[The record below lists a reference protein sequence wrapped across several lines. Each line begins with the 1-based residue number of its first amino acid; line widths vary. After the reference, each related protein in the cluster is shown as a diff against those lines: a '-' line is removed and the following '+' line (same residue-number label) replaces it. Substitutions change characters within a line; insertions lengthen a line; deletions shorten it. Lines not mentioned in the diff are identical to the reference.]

1 MKISVIIPTYNEE
14 NYLSR
19 CIESIRAQNHPVE
32 IIVSD
37 GGSEDGT
44 LAIAQRFSVNVI
56 AVGKK
61 NLGKQLNTAAAKAK
75 GETLLFLHADSLLTA
90 DIFEQIET
98 SLRQAE
104 NIGGAFKMKLTGKR
118 SFYRILEAGGDLY
131 CRLTKTYF
139 GDRGIFIRTS
149 VFKQLGGFKELPIM
163 ADVEFSRRMTGIG
176 KTAFLPGP
184 LITSSRKF
192 DDEGILQVLYKIFW
206 ALLAYRLGYPPEKI
220 RVKYY
225 GK

>member
-1 MKISVIIPTYNEE
+1 VKISVIIPTYNEE
-14 NYLSR
+14 SYLSR
-19 CIESIRAQNHPVE
+19 CIESIRAQNHPAEV
-32 IIVSD
+32 IVTD
-37 GGSEDGT
+37 GGSKDST
-44 LAIAQRFSVNVI
+44 LSIAHRFSEVVVE
-56 AVGKK
+56 VGET
-61 NLGKQLNTAAAKAK
+61 NLGKQLNTAAAIAK
-75 GETLLFLHADSLLTA
+75 GETLLFLHADGLLTA
-90 DIFEQIET
+90 GIFEQIET
-98 SLRQAE
+98 SLRQAN

-118 SFYRILEAGGDLY
+118 KFYRILEAGGNLY

-149 VFKQLGGFKELPIM
+149 AFKQLGGFKEMPIM
-163 ADVEFSRRMTGIG
+163 TDVEFSQRMNSIG

-192 DDEGILQVLYKIFW
+192 DSEGILQVLYKIFW
-206 ALLAYRLGYPPEKI
+206 ALVAYRLGYPPEKI

>member
-1 MKISVIIPTYNEE
+1 MKISVIIPTCNEE
-14 NYLSR
+14 NYLSG
-19 CIESIRAQNHPVE
+19 CIESIRAQNQPVE

-44 LAIAQRFSVNVI
+44 LAIAHRVSEKVVI
-56 AVGKK
+56 VEEK
-61 NLGKQLNTAAAKAK
+61 NLGKQLNTAASIAK
-75 GETLLFLHADSLLTA
+75 GETLLFLHADSLLTTG
-90 DIFEQIET
+90 IFEQIES
-98 SLRQAE
+98 SLKQAE

-118 SFYRILEAGGDLY
+118 NFYRILEAGGDLY

-149 VFKQLGGFKELPIM
+149 AFKQLGGFKEFPIM
-163 ADVEFSRRMTGIG
+163 TDVEFSRRMAGIG
-176 KTAFLPGP
+176 KTTFLPGP

-220 RVKYY
+220 REKYY
-225 GK
+225 GR